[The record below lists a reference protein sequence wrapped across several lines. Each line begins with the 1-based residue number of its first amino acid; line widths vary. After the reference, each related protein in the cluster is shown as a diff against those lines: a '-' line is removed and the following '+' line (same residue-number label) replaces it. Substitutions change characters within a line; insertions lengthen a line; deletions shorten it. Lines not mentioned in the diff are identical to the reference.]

1 MVELAVSPL
10 SDSISWGRYPRV
22 GCRGSSIINGIRVQS
37 ARPSERGPGSGGGVE
52 RETERQIVFFRSESE
67 TRPTDE

>member
-10 SDSISWGRYPRV
+10 HVSDSISWGRYPRV

-52 RETERQIVFFRSESE
+52 RETEADRLLSFGVGDS
-67 TRPTDE
+67 PD